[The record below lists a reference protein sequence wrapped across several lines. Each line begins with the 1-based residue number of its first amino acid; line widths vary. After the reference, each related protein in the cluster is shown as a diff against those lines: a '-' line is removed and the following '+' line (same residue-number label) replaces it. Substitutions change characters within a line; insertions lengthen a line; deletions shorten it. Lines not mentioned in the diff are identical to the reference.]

1 MKRKAYYCCAKCG
14 YKTPKWMGQCPSC
27 REWNTLEEH
36 EETLKRGLYTKP
48 ALSDNSPPK
57 RLVDIRSSQQQ
68 RFSSGISE
76 LDRVLGGGI
85 VRDSVVSLS
94 ASPGMGKSTLLGQ
107 VSNHV
112 AQSGMRV
119 LYISGE
125 ESEEQVKARSE
136 RTLGDKISGNIW
148 IKSETSMDLIK
159 EYIQELGPQLIII
172 DSIQTLYLNECLPSR
187 AGGVA
192 QITACTDELV
202 AIAKNQKRAVFMTVH
217 VTKDEE
223 MSGPKTLEHMVDTV
237 LFLDG
242 DRQTSLRMLY
252 SQKNR
257 FGSTEEVGIFKME
270 EDGLVPIENPSD
282 FFVTKRKEPVVG
294 SVITVSM
301 EGTRPIVVEV
311 ESLVSSSYYSNPMV
325 VSTGVNKELL
335 KMLSAILEQR
345 CGIRT
350 NDKNIYVQVTGGL
363 KITEP
368 AANLGIIM
376 SMASSFKNKPVDNQ
390 AVFIGE
396 VGLTGEVKPVA
407 QIERRLKEI
416 DRMGF
421 RKAYVGKG
429 NLKPNTAFQNLE
441 VIEVLTVRETIDKC
455 FKN

>member
-1 MKRKAYYCCAKCG
+1 MKRKAYYRCAKCG

-136 RTLGDKISGNIW
+136 RTLGDKISENIW

-159 EYIQELGPQLIII
+159 EYIQELDPQLIII

>member
-1 MKRKAYYCCAKCG
+1 MKRKAYYRCTKCG